1 MPDILH
7 LILTIVIIMQ
17 TICLIWVSKLYTEFR
32 SLRHDFDEIFMAP
45 LDDEEDSNF
54 PPLPAA

>member
-1 MPDILH
+1 MPDILQT
-7 LILTIVIIMQ
+7 LLTTVIILQ
-17 TICLIWVSKLYTEFR
+17 IIALIWVSKMYVEFQ

-45 LDDEEDSNF
+45 LDDEEDSDF